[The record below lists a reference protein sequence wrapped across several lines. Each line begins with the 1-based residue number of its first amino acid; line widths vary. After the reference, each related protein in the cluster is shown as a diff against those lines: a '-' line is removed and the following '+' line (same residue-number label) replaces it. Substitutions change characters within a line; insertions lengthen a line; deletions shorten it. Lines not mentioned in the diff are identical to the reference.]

1 MGHLGMPI
9 VNQPKASQIKAD
21 ETFRRRI
28 SDFIEAHG
36 EQETNRLL
44 ETPRNTLARVVA
56 GLPVRR
62 ATLAFVSTQLDKVA
76 PVDAAALAPKGTDHA
91 PA

>member
-1 MGHLGMPI
+1 MSTSKK
-9 VNQPKASQIKAD
+9 PKASQVKAD
-21 ETFRRRI
+21 EAFRRRI
-28 SDFIEAHG
+28 SDLIETHG

-44 ETPRNTLARVVA
+44 ETPRNTLARVAA

-62 ATLAFVSTQLDKVA
+62 ATLAFVSTQLDKLA
-76 PVDAAALAPKGTDHA
+76 PVDTTDAPKGANHA